1 MATGPLPR
9 EGSSGDAG
17 LHTTVPSVAIK
28 QHPLFL
34 FPSQG
39 WLRHAWC
46 ISNAT
51 SLLMQ
56 GLGTEILP
64 FKRSTQKQK

>member
-1 MATGPLPR
+1 MATGPLPH
-9 EGSSGDAG
+9 EGSSGGAG
-17 LHTTVPSVAIK
+17 LHTTVPSVAVK
-28 QHPLFL
+28 RRPLFL

-39 WLRHAWC
+39 WLWHAWC

-56 GLGTEILP
+56 GLGMEILP
-64 FKRSTQKQK
+64 FKRSTQK